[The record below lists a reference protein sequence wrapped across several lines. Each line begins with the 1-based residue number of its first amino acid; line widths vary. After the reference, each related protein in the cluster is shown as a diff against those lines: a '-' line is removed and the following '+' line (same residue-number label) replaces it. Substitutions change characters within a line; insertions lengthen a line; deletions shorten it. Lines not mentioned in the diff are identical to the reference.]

1 MLMKSWIADMYHV
14 IIPARYASTR
24 LPGKPLQD
32 IAGKPMIQHVW
43 EQARKSRAA
52 SVTIA
57 TDDERI
63 VAAGESFGAAVV
75 MTRSDHPS
83 GTDRLQEVVSHL
95 GLDSQA
101 CVVNVQGDEPLIPPE
116 LIDQVAANLLA
127 WPNASIA
134 TLCEPI
140 NDMDTLFNPNAVKVV
155 ADHQGFALYFS
166 RAPIPWCRD
175 AFAAK
180 PDVLPEGVSFYR
192 HIGLYAYKVGFLHDY
207 VRWPASPLETAEALE
222 QLRAPHFGCRIHV
235 AEACEPPPAGVDTPE
250 DLARVRELLSK

>member
-1 MLMKSWIADMYHV
+1 MYHV

-63 VAAGESFGAAVV
+63 VAACESFGAAVV

-83 GTDRLQEVVSHL
+83 GTDRLQEVVTLL
-95 GLDSQA
+95 GLDNQA
-101 CVVNVQGDEPLIPPE
+101 CVVNVQGDEPLIPPS
-116 LIDQVAANLLA
+116 LINQVAANLQT
-127 WPNASIA
+127 WPDASIA

-140 NDMDTLFNPNAVKVV
+140 GDLETVLNPNAVKVV

-175 AFAAK
+175 AFAEK
-180 PDVLPEGVSFYR
+180 PDALPAGVSFYR

-207 VRWPASPLETAEALE
+207 VGWPASPLETAEALE
-222 QLRAPHFGCRIHV
+222 QLRALHFGCRIHV
-235 AEACEPPPAGVDTPE
+235 AEACETPPAGVDTAE
-250 DLARVRELLSK
+250 DLARVRELLS

>member
-1 MLMKSWIADMYHV
+1 MYHV

-63 VAAGESFGAAVV
+63 VAACESFGAAVV

-83 GTDRLQEVVSHL
+83 GTDRLQEVVSLL
-95 GLDSQA
+95 GLDNQA
-101 CVVNVQGDEPLIPPE
+101 CVVNVQGDEPLIPPS
-116 LIDQVAANLLA
+116 LIDQVAANLQA
-127 WPNASIA
+127 WPAASIA

-140 NDMDTLFNPNAVKVV
+140 GDIETLLNPNAVKVV

-175 AFAAK
+175 AFAAN
-180 PDVLPEGVSFYR
+180 PGALPANVAFYR

-207 VRWPASPLETAEALE
+207 VGWPTSPLETVEALE
-222 QLRAPHFGCRIHV
+222 QLRALHFGCRIHV
-235 AEACEPPPAGVDTPE
+235 AEACETPPAGVDTVE
-250 DLARVRELLSK
+250 DLARVRELLS